1 MDNPETEYSLSQ
13 RKKSGP
19 YHHNI
24 QVIITFRL
32 MFNLPGRYLTTSTHE
47 SWALAIQNR
56 SRFPQ
61 GTVFFLVP
69 RRPPSA
75 SSMPIFS
82 LEGPA
87 PPHPFSYV
95 KHFLFSIPSWNITC
109 FLRLFWI
116 PFCFHAQLSVLS
128 GMPTPS
134 HLCSLECTFYNV
146 FQIPLPRCLSSLK
159 LGVPRDRNCLI
170 HLSPH

>member
-56 SRFPQ
+56 SRFPE

-69 RRPPSA
+69 RPPPSA

-87 PPHPFSYV
+87 PPHPFSLCKTLSFFNTQL
-95 KHFLFSIPSWNITC
+95 KHHLLSEAFLNSI
-109 FLRLFWI
+109 L
-116 PFCFHAQLSVLS
+116 LSCTVVCSLWYAYTKAFVLS
-128 GMPTPS
+128 GVYILQCFSDSFT
-134 HLCSLECTFYNV
+134 SLSLLT
-146 FQIPLPRCLSSLK
+146 QTGSSS
-159 LGVPRDRNCLI
+159 G
-170 HLSPH
+170 